1 MKKKL
6 LAVTLLLTGLFIF
19 TGCSKKEN
27 ITIKDNILKYT
38 TTFEYNKEDGFKFK
52 KKVKGGRFSEIIFTN
67 KKENLEYDMYY
78 SESTSIS
85 SDKIKTNRKK
95 DKNYKEYKFGEYD
108 AYTYGDYNNSLN
120 LIITL
125 KSDIKE
131 KHNVELFVSINK
143 IKDTDDKKVSSIF
156 KDKIN
161 QDFFSSIKN
170 TVD

>member
-19 TGCSKKEN
+19 TGCSKKET

-38 TTFEYNKEDGFKFK
+38 TTFEYDKEDGFKFK
-52 KKVKGGRFSEIIFTN
+52 KKVKGGKFSEIVFSN
-67 KKENLEYDMYY
+67 EKDNLEYDMYY
-78 SESTSIS
+78 TESTSIT
-85 SDKIKTNRKK
+85 SDNNKLNRKNS
-95 DKNYKEYKFGEYD
+95 KNYKEYKFGEYD
-108 AYTYGDYNNSLN
+108 AYTYGNYDDSLY

-131 KHNVELFVSINK
+131 KQNVELFVSINK
-143 IKDTDDKKVSSIF
+143 IKDNDDKKVSSIF

-161 QDFFSSIKN
+161 QDFFSSIKK

>member
-1 MKKKL
+1 
-6 LAVTLLLTGLFIF
+6 
-19 TGCSKKEN
+19 
-27 ITIKDNILKYT
+27 
-38 TTFEYNKEDGFKFK
+38 
-52 KKVKGGRFSEIIFTN
+52 
-67 KKENLEYDMYY
+67 MYY

-131 KHNVELFVSINK
+131 KHNVELYVLINK
-143 IKDTDDKKVSSIF
+143 IKNTDDKKVSSIF

-170 TVD
+170 TAD